1 MKILVTCA
9 HGTATGPIMKAKV
22 EQVLQEYG
30 IPFETIHHC
39 AISEAKTLAPDYDII
54 FCATSFASI
63 FKNAAAAGT
72 TVIGMRNILSLEE
85 SASAC
90 KTPVSLPL
98 TPPDPHA
105 HPA

>member
-63 FKNAAAAGT
+63 FKNAAAACAT
-72 TVIGMRNILSLEE
+72 SSPSKK

>member
-9 HGTATGPIMKAKV
+9 HGIATGPVMKAKV

-72 TVIGMRNILSLEE
+72 TVILSLEE
-85 SASAC
+85 IRQRLQDAGFAPAD
-90 KTPVSLPL
+90 TP
-98 TPPDPHA
+98 
-105 HPA
+105 

>member
-22 EQVLQEYG
+22 EQEYG

-39 AISEAKTLAPDYDII
+39 AISEAKTLARDYDII

-63 FKNAAAAGT
+63 FKNVAAAGT
-72 TVIGMRNILSLEE
+72 IVIGMRNILSLEE
-85 SASAC
+85 IRQRLQDAGFAPAD
-90 KTPVSLPL
+90 TP
-98 TPPDPHA
+98 
-105 HPA
+105 

>member
-9 HGTATGPIMKAKV
+9 HGTGTGPVMKAKV
-22 EQVLQEYG
+22 EQVLQEYR

-39 AISEAKTLAPDYDII
+39 SISEAKTLARDYDII

-85 SASAC
+85 IRLRLQDAGFA
-90 KTPVSLPL
+90 
-98 TPPDPHA
+98 
-105 HPA
+105 PADDNP

>member
-63 FKNAAAAGT
+63 FKNAPKTAPNPSVSGAK
-72 TVIGMRNILSLEE
+72 RFSLIER
-85 SASAC
+85 
-90 KTPVSLPL
+90 K
-98 TPPDPHA
+98 
-105 HPA
+105 